1 MTILKAE
8 LIDVVNDNLNR
19 GYDTG
24 GTVLDAKITSVLK
37 DLSQQG
43 NFLQDE
49 FVRATVEDR
58 DYYSL
63 PDDFKELLFVG
74 MKSSDD
80 ATIYKPLVYERFE
93 MYQRNIYY
101 DPTSG
106 TPTRYTWQS
115 GFMYPRPIPND
126 IYNMYWW
133 YAYYHPEIITVD
145 VLEVPTDYKACD
157 NILFDDI
164 FRKAIEMRLLY
175 EVAEG
180 LNLDSDAK
188 KYNALYLLDE
198 IPKLKADVKEH
209 ANIAAYR
216 DGF

>member
-8 LIDVVNDNLNR
+8 LIDVVNENLHRKYATN
-19 GYDTG
+19 
-24 GTVLDAKITSVLK
+24 GTVLDEKITSALVDVSK
-37 DLSQQG
+37 RG

-49 FVRATVEDR
+49 FKRETIENR

-63 PDDFKELLFVG
+63 PDNFKDLLFVG

-80 ATIYKPLVYERFE
+80 AIIYQPLVYERFA
-93 MYQRNIYY
+93 MYKRNIYY
-101 DPTSG
+101 SSTPG

-115 GFMYPRPIPND
+115 GYLYPRPIPD
-126 IYNMYWW
+126 VIYNMYWW
-133 YAYYHPEIITVD
+133 YAFYHPEIIVID
-145 VLEVPTDYKACD
+145 EANVKACD

-164 FRKAIEMRLLY
+164 YRKAIELRLLY

-180 LNLDSDAK
+180 LNLDADAK

-198 IPKLKADVKEH
+198 IPTLKINLKTEPI
-209 ANIAAYR
+209 IAAYR

>member
-1 MTILKAE
+1 MILKAE
-8 LIDVVNDNLNR
+8 LIAIVNKTLNR
-19 GYDTG
+19 GYSTTG
-24 GTVLDAKITSVLK
+24 TTLDGKITSALK
-37 DLSQQG
+37 DLSQRG

-49 FVRATVEDR
+49 FKGVTIIDR

-63 PDDFKELLFVG
+63 PANFKDLLFVG

-80 ATIYKPLVYERFE
+80 TIIYKPLEYERFA
-93 MYQRNIYY
+93 MYKRNIYY
-101 DPTSG
+101 SSTTG

-115 GFMYPRPIPND
+115 GYLYPRPIPD
-126 IYNMYWW
+126 VIYNMYWW
-133 YAYYHPEIITVD
+133 YAFYHPEIIVID
-145 VLEVPTDYKACD
+145 EANVKACD

-164 FRKAIEMRLLY
+164 YRKAIELRLLY

-180 LNLDSDAK
+180 LNLDADAK

-198 IPKLKADVKEH
+198 IPTLKINLKTEPI
-209 ANIAAYR
+209 IAAYR